1 MHPRRLLA
9 AALVSGVVGLVPL
22 AGSAEILEQILV
34 KVNGEIFTKTDL
46 EARQVAVLRQRGQQL
61 SDEQLKKA
69 IADVTPQLLVDTV
82 DEMLMTQRGREI
94 GCKLTDEKFRA
105 SIDNLKKEYNF
116 QSDEQLETAL
126 KTENMTMADLRKQL
140 ERMSIVDC
148 VQQNEVVSR
157 VSITEAEAKAYYDRH
172 ASEFTT
178 PAAITVRELLVAV
191 PGDGKTINVA
201 LDEQAKAKAD
211 RIRARALAGESFD
224 KLVAEAS
231 DSSSKANGGLIGP
244 VNENEL
250 DPALK
255 TMLEPLKPGEV
266 SEVVRTSRGFLLL
279 QLETRSPKS
288 VLPYEKVREQIG
300 NRVGNEKSRGELAK
314 YLVKLRAQA
323 IIEWKNP
330 ELKKLYDKKIADLAT
345 TSGTL

>member
-1 MHPRRLLA
+1 
-9 AALVSGVVGLVPL
+9 
-22 AGSAEILEQILV
+22 
-34 KVNGEIFTKTDL
+34 
-46 EARQVAVLRQRGQQL
+46 VAILRQRGQQL
-61 SDEQLKKA
+61 SDEELKKA

-82 DEMLMTQRGREI
+82 DEMLMTQHGREI

-105 SIDNLKKEYNF
+105 AIDNLKKENNLP
-116 QSDEQLETAL
+116 SDEQLEAAL
-126 KTENMTMADLRKQL
+126 KTENMTLADLRKQL
-140 ERMSIVDC
+140 ERMSIIDC
-148 VQQNEVVSR
+148 VQQSEVVSR
-157 VSITEAEAKAYYDRH
+157 ISITDAEAKAYYDRH

-201 LDEQAKAKAD
+201 LDEQAKARAD

-224 KLVAEAS
+224 KLVTEAS

-250 DPALK
+250 DPMLK
-255 TMLEPLKPGEV
+255 KVLEPLKPGEV
-266 SEVVRTSRGFLLL
+266 GEVLRTQRGFLLL

-300 NRVGNEKSRGELAK
+300 NRVGNEKSRGEMAK

-330 ELKKLYDKKIADLAT
+330 ELKKLYDKRIADLAS
-345 TSGTL
+345 TSGAL

>member
-1 MHPRRLLA
+1 MTYRRRLAWLA
-9 AALVSGVVGLVPL
+9 CALGVVAMLSTL
-22 AGSAEILEQILV
+22 RAEIIEQILV

-46 EARQVAVLRQRGQQL
+46 ETRQVAILRQRGQQL
-61 SDEQLKKA
+61 SDEELKKA
-69 IADVTPQLLVDTV
+69 IAEVTPQLLVDTV
-82 DEMLMTQRGREI
+82 DEMLMLQRGRDLN
-94 GCKLTDEKFRA
+94 CKLSDENFRKA
-105 SIDNLKKEYNF
+105 VDNLKKENNLP
-116 QSDEQLETAL
+116 SDEQLEAAL

-140 ERMSIVDC
+140 ERMSIIDY

-157 VSITEAEAKAYYDRH
+157 VTITEAEAQAYYDRH
-172 ASEFTT
+172 AAEFAT

-211 RIRARALAGESFD
+211 RIRARVLAGEGFD
-224 KLVAEAS
+224 KLVTEAS

-250 DPALK
+250 DPMLQK
-255 TMLEPLKPGEV
+255 VLEPLKPGEV
-266 SEVVRTSRGFLLL
+266 SEVLRTQRGFLLL

-288 VLPYEKVREQIG
+288 VLPYEKVRGQIG
-300 NRVGNEKSRGELAK
+300 NRVGNEKSRGEMAK

-330 ELKKLYDKKIADLAT
+330 ELKKLYDKRIADLAS